1 MSEDPNKRL
10 ARGTLAFA
18 LAIPARIVTQVAS
31 LPILFSFWSPDRVG
45 AWLGLFALPAYLT
58 VVGSS
63 FSGAAGSA
71 ALAAVRESNWQLARA
86 HFRAS
91 WALLTLLTIGLL
103 GLALLAAE
111 GSIENLSRDFALPP
125 DIALRPV
132 LWGLALYVLAVS
144 QMGALNLAFR
154 VVGQYPQHSLIQTA
168 TNLLDVAVLAVC
180 VSQSTS
186 LALLAFA
193 LAAMRGVA
201 ALVTAI
207 WAWRIAPQMFHRET
221 APLRPAI
228 GELWR
233 PSLALMII
241 PVVYAINIQ
250 GYSLLVGAYFGT
262 VVLATFVATRT
273 LVRLIDLVTG
283 VIYSVQFY
291 EAGYS
296 DLEQSAVM
304 RRQLATMTLITLA
317 IVIGTGA
324 VMLAA
329 GEWLQSLLSAG
340 KTEFDRTIAIILI
353 VSGAIRALAT
363 TPQALLIAHNR
374 HVRLTVTYL
383 IGSLACFAL
392 AIALASMHLP
402 LALILLVLI
411 PAEFFSTLPSF
422 NLVLRELGWNWRGL
436 LRALVSRQRFVD
448 MAKLARI
455 VGRPL

>member
-31 LPILFSFWSPDRVG
+31 LPILFFFWTPDRVG

-71 ALAAVRESNWQLARA
+71 ALAAVRDERWAEARA

-91 WALLTLLTIGLL
+91 WALVTLLTL
-103 GLALLAAE
+103 GMVGVALLAAD
-111 GSIENLSRDFALPP
+111 GAVDAMTRDFALPP

-132 LWGLALYVLAVS
+132 LWGLGLYVVAVS

-168 TNLLDVAVLAVC
+168 TNLLDVVVLAAC
-180 VSQSTS
+180 VSQSSS
-186 LALLAFA
+186 LAVLAFS

-201 ALVTAI
+201 ALVTVI
-207 WAWRIAPQMFHRET
+207 WAWRIAPQMFERDA

-228 GELWR
+228 DELWR

-262 VVLATFVATRT
+262 IVLATFVATRT

-304 RRQLATMTLITLA
+304 RRQLATMTVITLA
-317 IVIGTGA
+317 IVLGSGA
-324 VMLAA
+324 VMLLA

-340 KTEFDRTIAIILI
+340 KTEFDRTVALVLII
-353 VSGAIRALAT
+353 SGAIRALAT

-374 HVRLTVTYL
+374 HVRLTMTYL
-383 IGSLACFAL
+383 VGSLACFAL
-392 AIALASMHLP
+392 AIALAAMKLP
-402 LALILLVLI
+402 LAVILLVLI
-411 PAEFFSTLPSF
+411 PAEVFSTLPSF

-436 LRALVSRQRFVD
+436 MRALVSRQRFID

-455 VGRPL
+455 ILRPL